1 MLDNLS
7 EENDVLWCLSQESF
21 PFENS
26 IKESQVSQCLKNS
39 FIDIIYIDIRESSLK
54 SLNYIYQ
61 LSFTVP
67 KEMMFHLTVVCMCN
81 CS

>member
-39 FIDIIYIDIRESSLK
+39 FIDIIYIDIRESPLK

-67 KEMMFHLTVVCMCN
+67 
-81 CS
+81 